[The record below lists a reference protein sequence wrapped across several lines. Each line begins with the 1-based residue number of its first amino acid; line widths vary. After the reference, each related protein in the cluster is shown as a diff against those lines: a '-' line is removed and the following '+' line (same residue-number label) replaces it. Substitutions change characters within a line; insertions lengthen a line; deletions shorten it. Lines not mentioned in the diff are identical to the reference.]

1 LRRDGI
7 EKLGTDGD
15 TDIGQVTE
23 KLSSHSET
31 LVNLVGTIN
40 ILQEGGLSKN
50 RGKKRKMG

>member
-31 LVNLVGTIN
+31 LVNLVGTID
-40 ILQEGGLSKN
+40 ILQEGLSKN
-50 RGKKRKMG
+50 RGKMGKMG